1 MTLYEYIASNNPYKA
16 NDLLSGYGFEESD
29 SISTIASRL
38 KLLVRKYK
46 KIALKELYSIHPDKI
61 LFNSFG
67 ETKSFDESFVNATGR
82 TPEFA
87 DPTSFQEPVYEQPSN
102 FVEKNQLEKVKNIQ
116 KDAIR
121 EMNRVK
127 RAIIN
132 QKRRRR
138 RNAPIQAGMGAQF
151 DTNTLLMLGLVFAV
165 GYMIGKK

>member
-16 NDLLSGYGFEESD
+16 NDLLGGYGFEESD

-67 ETKSFDESFVNATGR
+67 EDNLTNESFVNATGR

-87 DPTSFQEPVYEQPSN
+87 DPTAFHEPVVAPPSN
-102 FVEKNQLEKVKNIQ
+102 FMSNNQFEEVKSIQ
-116 KDAIR
+116 KDAIK
-121 EMNRVK
+121 EMAKKKKGSCSSRNVK
-127 RAIIN
+127 RS
-132 QKRRRR
+132 
-138 RNAPIQAGMGAQF
+138 
-151 DTNTLLMLGLVFAV
+151 
-165 GYMIGKK
+165 